1 MAKIFELTSAK
12 KIYVSGHRGLVGS
25 ALVRALEKRG
35 LKEKLLLRTHK
46 ELDLVDQR
54 AVKDFFKS
62 EKPDVVIIAAA
73 RVGGIHANATYP
85 VEFLYENLM
94 IEMNTIHAAAENET
108 QKLLFLGS
116 SCIYPKMAPQPIK
129 ESSLLT
135 SALET
140 TNEAYALSKIAGL
153 KLCQYYFK
161 QYGKSFISAMPTNLY
176 GPFDNFHPENSHV
189 IPALMRR
196 FHFAKMA
203 KDPSLKVW
211 GTGKPYREFLHVDD
225 LAEGSL
231 ALIENWNQDQWVNI
245 GTGTELTIKELAEMI
260 GRVVGYTGKIEF
272 DPSKPDGTPRK
283 VMDVGL
289 INSMGWKA
297 KIGLEEGLK
306 STYAWVL
313 ENKIFD

>member
-73 RVGGIHANATYP
+73 LVGGIQANATYP

-116 SCIYPKMAPQPIK
+116 SCIYPKMAPQTIK

>member
-306 STYAWVL
+306 STYSWVL
-313 ENKIFD
+313 ENKIFG